1 MREKIENSK
10 EFRDRILK
18 DEKLLNNLSEKI
30 SDILEGKVEIGE
42 DESYTFVPL
51 VYEKPV
57 FVPELFAG
65 PVVGILP
72 HEHIGPL
79 QGIIVPWR
87 WWWQGIPSPEILHY
101 LEKYRVTEQIPR
113 RAMSLGEQILNN
125 KELLGELSEGISGV
139 LKEHGVAISEDA
151 VYMFSPI
158 VYKKPTFAHE
168 MFMDVGLSA
177 FSPAVLADPTPEPS
191 IEAMA
196 ELRASEP
203 HLIIKRIVGPIDG
216 IPAPEL
222 LHALERF
229 NFRIRGIRG

>member
-10 EFRDRILK
+10 EFRDRILE
-18 DEKLLNNLSEKI
+18 DENLLKNLSEKI
-30 SDILEGKVEIGE
+30 SGILEGKVEINE

-51 VYEKPV
+51 VYKKPV
-57 FVPELFAG
+57 FVPELFIG

-79 QGIIVPWR
+79 QGIIIPR
-87 WWWQGIPSPEILHY
+87 WWWQGIPSPEILHH

-125 KELLGELSEGISGV
+125 QKLLGKLTEGISSV
-139 LKEHGVAISEDA
+139 LKEHGVAISED
-151 VYMFSPI
+151 VSYMFSPI

-168 MFMDVGLSA
+168 MFMDVGCSA
-177 FSPAVLADPTPEPS
+177 FSPAVLAAPTPEPS

-203 HLIIKRIVGPIDG
+203 HLMPKHIIGPIDG

-229 NFRIRGIRG
+229 NFRIRG